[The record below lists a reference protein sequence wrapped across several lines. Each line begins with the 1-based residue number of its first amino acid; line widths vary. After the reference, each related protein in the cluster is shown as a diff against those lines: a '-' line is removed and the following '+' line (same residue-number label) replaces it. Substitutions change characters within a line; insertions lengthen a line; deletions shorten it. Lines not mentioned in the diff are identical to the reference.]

1 MTNHMTTGAVI
12 AFAIK
17 QPAFALPLAFLSHFL
32 LDALPH
38 YGVKGEEH
46 TFSRLTHAVI
56 VTDIIIAMGFLLWLA
71 TSGYYLAALAAVAA
85 ASPDAAWGYRVLQM
99 HLYGRMK
106 PQNMLTKFHAWIQWG
121 ERPWG
126 LAVEAVYTISIL
138 LVLRGFAS

>member
-38 YGVKGEEH
+38 YGQQGEEH
-46 TFSRLTHAVI
+46 TFSKLTRFIVI
-56 VTDIIIAMGFLLWLA
+56 TDLLVAGSFLLWLIF
-71 TSGYYLAALAAVAA
+71 SGYYVAAAGAFLA
-85 ASPDAAWGYRVLQM
+85 ASPDAAWAYRITYLHIV
-99 HLYGRMK
+99 GVIPK
-106 PQNMLTKFHAWIQWG
+106 PSLLTRFHTWIQWG

-126 LAVEAVYTISIL
+126 LAIELVYTISIL